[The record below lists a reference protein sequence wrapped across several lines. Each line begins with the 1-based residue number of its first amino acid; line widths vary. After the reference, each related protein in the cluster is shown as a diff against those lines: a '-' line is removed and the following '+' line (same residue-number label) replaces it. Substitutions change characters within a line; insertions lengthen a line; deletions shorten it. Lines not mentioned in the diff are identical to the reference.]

1 MTDTTADANQ
11 IVLLYIAAL
20 VVISIATTIYT
31 AIGGLKAVV
40 WTDVLQ
46 AVVLGVSMLSALWG

>member
-31 AIGGLKAVV
+31 CLLYTSRWV
-40 WTDVLQ
+40 
-46 AVVLGVSMLSALWG
+46 